1 MFLGSIGYFVIEDI
15 IGAIKKKRF
24 IHISFHT
31 KIVLTA
37 SLIIYLVSIM
47 LLKIAEPNLTWL
59 EAVFTSVTARTTGFS
74 TINMAGT
81 LPITKLIISFLMI
94 IGGAPGS
101 TSGGIRITSIAI
113 LALTVRATLRN
124 KKNVVVYYKKIDLQT
139 IRQAITNIVICAM
152 LVLISMFI
160 MEKVQIMRLDN
171 NLFMCASAFS
181 ATGLSVTNVA
191 KMNFASKVILEALM
205 YIGRVGPISILS
217 ILIFKKKENQNIEYV
232 SGNVML

>member
-1 MFLGSIGYFVIEDI
+1 MAFWVTLNVCIDSCSI
-15 IGAIKKKRF
+15 
-24 IHISFHT
+24 
-31 KIVLTA
+31 L
-37 SLIIYLVSIM
+37 
-47 LLKIAEPNLTWL
+47 
-59 EAVFTSVTARTTGFS
+59 
-74 TINMAGT
+74 
-81 LPITKLIISFLMI
+81 
-94 IGGAPGS
+94 
-101 TSGGIRITSIAI
+101 SIAI

>member
-1 MFLGSIGYFVIEDI
+1 MEG
-15 IGAIKKKRF
+15 
-24 IHISFHT
+24 HH
-31 KIVLTA
+31 
-37 SLIIYLVSIM
+37 
-47 LLKIAEPNLTWL
+47 
-59 EAVFTSVTARTTGFS
+59 
-74 TINMAGT
+74 
-81 LPITKLIISFLMI
+81 
-94 IGGAPGS
+94 GS

-113 LALTVRATLRN
+113 LVLTVRATLRN
-124 KKNVVVYYKKIDLQT
+124 KKDVVVYYKKIDLQT
-139 IRQAITNIVICAM
+139 IRQAITNIVICVM

-160 MEKVQIMRLDN
+160 MEKVQVMRLDN

-191 KMNFASKVILEALM
+191 KMNFASKAILAILM

>member
-1 MFLGSIGYFVIEDI
+1 
-15 IGAIKKKRF
+15 
-24 IHISFHT
+24 
-31 KIVLTA
+31 
-37 SLIIYLVSIM
+37 
-47 LLKIAEPNLTWL
+47 
-59 EAVFTSVTARTTGFS
+59 
-74 TINMAGT
+74 
-81 LPITKLIISFLMI
+81 MI
-94 IGGAPGS
+94 IRGVPGS
-101 TSGGIRITSIAI
+101 NSGRIRITSISI
-113 LALTVRATLRN
+113 LALTVRATLKN

>member
-1 MFLGSIGYFVIEDI
+1 MSWYVIESAFFIYNLIIDKAFSVKSLGWSIIVISDLLDALNANAAIKGFRLDIENAVGIDFNHFLRLGSIG
-15 IGAIKKKRF
+15 
-24 IHISFHT
+24 
-31 KIVLTA
+31 
-37 SLIIYLVSIM
+37 
-47 LLKIAEPNLTWL
+47 
-59 EAVFTSVTARTTGFS
+59 
-74 TINMAGT
+74 
-81 LPITKLIISFLMI
+81 TKLIISFLMI